1 MELPQDR
8 AAMTVKSVPQLPGS
22 RDRKG
27 TNPAPALI
35 RREEAHG
42 YLSPLNPMLSS
53 HLEAHIRT
61 LIDTIINVFGKSFTA
76 NANFCLPFLV
86 QAFN

>member
-1 MELPQDR
+1 MKQGRHDWLPASWQPGQKR
-8 AAMTVKSVPQLPGS
+8 NKSCPGS
-22 RDRKG
+22 
-27 TNPAPALI
+27 LI

-42 YLSPLNPMLSS
+42 YFGPFNPMLSS
-53 HLEAHIRT
+53 HLEARIRT
-61 LIDTIINVFGKSFTA
+61 LIDTIINVFGKRFTA

>member
-1 MELPQDR
+1 MI
-8 AAMTVKSVPQLPGS
+8 VKSSPGFLAA
-22 RDRKG
+22 RTEKEQMLA
-27 TNPAPALI
+27 TVLI
-35 RREEAHG
+35 RGEQAHG
-42 YLSPLNPMLSS
+42 YFGPLNPTLSS

-76 NANFCLPFLV
+76 NANFCLPFLA